1 MQHFIIFV
9 VYFKNTKTMK
19 LDGRRESTN
28 VEDRRGKSSG
38 IKAGGI
44 GIGGIIIVGLIWL
57 LTGKLDVSSLVQNP
71 TGDYTEQTT
80 DGKDYSQVDVEL
92 MQFCK
97 QILAGTE
104 DVWTQEF
111 KKMGMTYQPPKMVVF
126 SGAVRSGCG
135 SATSDSGP
143 FYCSADQ
150 TVYLDLEFFKSMK
163 DEIGADG
170 DFAYAYVIAHEVGH
184 HVQYLLGTLDEAHQ
198 KMAQYGKN
206 TKNYNQTSVRLELQA
221 DFYAGVWA
229 YHDNQMF
236 GSLEDGDIEEA
247 LNAAAKIGDD
257 YLQKQAYGKT
267 MPETFNHG
275 TSEQRARWL
284 KKGLKTGN
292 VKLGDTFSPSYSSL

>member
-1 MQHFIIFV
+1 MR
-9 VYFKNTKTMK
+9 
-19 LDGRRESTN
+19 LEGRRESTN
-28 VEDRRGKSSG
+28 VEDRRGKRTVAT
-38 IKAGGI
+38 AGGI
-44 GIGGIIIVGLIWL
+44 GLGGIIIYLLISL
-57 LTGKLDVSSLVQNP
+57 LG
-71 TGDYTEQTT
+71 GDPSQITQLQPQQQTEYTQTE
-80 DGKDYSQVDVEL
+80 DYSEVDVEL

-97 QILAGTE
+97 RILAGTE

-111 KKMGMTYQPPKMVVF
+111 RKMGRTYQPPKMVIF
-126 SGAVRSGCG
+126 SDAVSSGCG
-135 SATSDSGP
+135 NATSDSGP

-163 DEIGADG
+163 RQIGADG

-184 HVQYLLGTLDEAHQ
+184 HVQYLLGTLNAAHN

-206 TKNYNQTSVRLELQA
+206 TAGYNQTSVRLELQA

-229 YHDNQMF
+229 YHDNKMF

-257 YLQKQAYGKT
+257 YLQRQAYGRT

-275 TSEQRARWL
+275 TSAQRSNWL
-284 KKGLKTGN
+284 KKGLRTGD
-292 VKLGDTFSPSYSSL
+292 VSLGDTFSPAYSTL

>member
-1 MQHFIIFV
+1 MR
-9 VYFKNTKTMK
+9 
-19 LDGRRESTN
+19 LEGRRESTN
-28 VEDRRGKSSG
+28 VEDRRGK
-38 IKAGGI
+38 KTVATAGGI
-44 GIGGIIIVGLIWL
+44 GLGGIIIYLLISL
-57 LTGKLDVSSLVQNP
+57 LGGDPSQVVQMQQGQQ
-71 TGDYTEQTT
+71 TEYTQTE
-80 DGKDYSQVDVEL
+80 DYSEVDAEL

-97 QILAGTE
+97 RILAGTE

-111 KKMGMTYQPPKMVVF
+111 RKMGRTYQPPKMVIF
-126 SGAVRSGCG
+126 SGAVNSGCG
-135 SATSDSGP
+135 NATSDSGP

-163 DEIGADG
+163 RQIGADG

-184 HVQYLLGTLDEAHQ
+184 HVQYLLGTLNAAHN

-206 TKNYNQTSVRLELQA
+206 TAGYNQTSVRLELQA

-229 YHDNQMF
+229 YHDNKMF

-257 YLQKQAYGKT
+257 YLQRQAYGRT

-275 TSEQRARWL
+275 TSAQRSTWL
-284 KKGLKTGN
+284 KKGLRTGD
-292 VKLGDTFSPSYSSL
+292 VSLGDTFSPAYSAL